1 MSENP
6 EGRSDGELAK
16 FYIKDLPAITEQQ
29 REIFMEYVGIPEDQI
44 QKHVLHVVSSWPSQ
58 LSLPA
63 C

>member
-29 REIFMEYVGIPEDQI
+29 REIFMEYVGIPED
-44 QKHVLHVVSSWPSQ
+44 
-58 LSLPA
+58 
-63 C
+63 